1 MLNNV
6 ILCGNLGADPELK
19 SMPSGDKVC
28 ELRLATSKKWTDKQ
42 GNKKEDTQW
51 HNVSVFGNQAE
62 SCAKYLKKGR
72 QVLVDGSIRYSKKDM
87 SDGSKRVF
95 TSIVS
100 RNVQFLG
107 SQEPKPLTV
116 ALPVEDY
123 SDIPF

>member
-51 HNVSVFGNQAE
+51 HNVSVFGNQA
-62 SCAKYLKKGR
+62 
-72 QVLVDGSIRYSKKDM
+72 
-87 SDGSKRVF
+87 
-95 TSIVS
+95 
-100 RNVQFLG
+100 
-107 SQEPKPLTV
+107 
-116 ALPVEDY
+116 
-123 SDIPF
+123 